1 LSRYSITACL
11 SRTAGLRSAVTAVL
25 LSGSLLLVAC
35 DQNESAANTP
45 KAPPPPEVTVAKPV
59 VRQIV
64 ENDEFVGRFA
74 AVSQVDVRS
83 RVSGYLEAILFED
96 GQIVQKGDPLFT
108 IDQRPFV
115 TAMNEAKA
123 EVDSAQAQLS
133 FTQTDLKRAEEL
145 INRGNISQQAL
156 DERREA
162 FRAAQARLAAG
173 KAALERARLDLEY
186 TQIRAP
192 IAGRIDRNYISEGNL
207 VQESDTVLTTIV
219 STDPMYFYFDID
231 ERSYL
236 SYARDARKRG
246 ADLQSGDGGLAV
258 VVHLADEREPPFK
271 GHLDFSENRL
281 DPASGTMRMRAVV
294 PNPDL
299 VLQPGLFGRIVVP
312 GSLPYQGILIPDEAI
327 ASDQNRRIVYV
338 VDKDGRVSAKE
349 VQTGPMIDGY
359 RVIRDG
365 LTGKET
371 IVIKGLL
378 RVRPGVVVAPQLV
391 ELPPKAG

>member
-1 LSRYSITACL
+1 
-11 SRTAGLRSAVTAVL
+11 
-25 LSGSLLLVAC
+25 
-35 DQNESAANTP
+35 
-45 KAPPPPEVTVAKPV
+45 
-59 VRQIV
+59 
-64 ENDEFVGRFA
+64 
-74 AVSQVDVRS
+74 
-83 RVSGYLEAILFED
+83 
-96 GQIVQKGDPLFT
+96 
-108 IDQRPFV
+108 
-115 TAMNEAKA
+115 M
-123 EVDSAQAQLS
+123 
-133 FTQTDLKRAEEL
+133 
-145 INRGNISQQAL
+145 
-156 DERREA
+156 
-162 FRAAQARLAAG
+162 
-173 KAALERARLDLEY
+173 
-186 TQIRAP
+186 
-192 IAGRIDRNYISEGNL
+192 
-207 VQESDTVLTTIV
+207 QESDTVLTTIV